1 MKIPKTF
8 KKLSEKDRMKYAMKK
23 KQEYE
28 RKADSWTV
36 ICRKLAENK
45 DFTPAEIDLIDLV
58 LDKDF
63 S

>member
-1 MKIPKTF
+1 
-8 KKLSEKDRMKYAMKK
+8 MKYAMKK

-58 LDKDF
+58 LDKEQ
-63 S
+63 